1 MPTISI
7 NKKYFYDLLG
17 REMTDK
23 EFDDIVF
30 DYGLETEEDTL
41 KPENIKVELPANRYD
56 LLCVEGLVLSLS
68 QYLKTKAMPTFTCQP
83 HVHTMTVEESVKGIR
98 PVGVSGIIRNV
109 KFNEHAYNSFIDLQD
124 KLHHNLG
131 RRRTLV
137 SIGTHDYDKT
147 KPPYKYVAKKPEDFA
162 FVPLNQEKKMNGKEM
177 IQFYKEDLN
186 LKAYVPIIE
195 NSEVIPLIM
204 DSEDNILSMP
214 PIINSELSKI
224 TLETRNIFID
234 ITATDKTKALIALD
248 VLLSS
253 FSLYSETPFSFE
265 QVKIIDAVDG
275 DFICPETPLN
285 KTMTVKHSYLENVV
299 STKLQSQ
306 QVIDNLGKMGLI
318 TRDKGDGL
326 YEVDVPFYRSDV
338 LHQCDIGEDLAIG
351 FGYNNIPFSEPEIV
365 CTGRQN
371 DLNKQMELMRA
382 ELAFSG
388 YAECLNF
395 SLCSKEDLGA
405 KLLQEEDQNAVVIGN
420 PKTKDFQVG
429 RTTLLPGLL
438 KTLATNKKNKLPF
451 KLFELGDVMLL
462 KNDVSDEE
470 NIGAV
475 NRRKLAAVYT
485 DSNSANLDDIHGL
498 LDMVMTKMFE
508 NKLNYVLK
516 NGKKPYFL
524 HQLQCEIYIK
534 DQLVGEMGIVHPD
547 VMKTAGIAL
556 PTSFMELDFEALVEL
571 RQAN

>member
-7 NKKYFYDLLG
+7 NKEYFYGLLG
-17 REMTDK
+17 RKMTDQ

-30 DYGLETEEDTL
+30 DYGLETEEDTN

-56 LLCVEGLVLSLS
+56 LLCVEGLALSLS
-68 QYLKTKAMPTFTCQP
+68 QYLQTKPMPAFNCQP
-83 HVHTMTVEESVKGIR
+83 HQHTLTVEESVKGVR

-109 KFNEHAYNSFIDLQD
+109 TFNEQAYNSFIDLQD

-147 KPPYKYVAKKPEDFA
+147 KPPYRYAAKKPEDFA
-162 FVPLNQEKKMNGKEM
+162 FVPLNQEKEMTGKELLA
-177 IQFYKEDLN
+177 FYKEDLN
-186 LKAYVPIIE
+186 LKAYVPIVE
-195 NSEVIPLIM
+195 NSDVIPLIL
-204 DSEDNILSMP
+204 DSAENILSMP

-224 TLETRNIFID
+224 TLETKNIFID

-253 FSLYSETPFSFE
+253 FSRYSATPFTFE
-265 QVKIIDAVDG
+265 QVKVVDAVDG
-275 DFICPETPLN
+275 DFICPQVPLF
-285 KTMTVKHSYLENVV
+285 KTMAIKHDYLNNVV
-299 STKLQSQ
+299 SSKLSKQ
-306 QVIDNLGKMGLI
+306 QVVENLAKMGLVS
-318 TRDKGDGL
+318 REKAEGL
-326 YEVDVPFYRSDV
+326 FEVDIPFYRSDV
-338 LHQCDIGEDLAIG
+338 LHQCDIGEDLAIA

-371 DLNKQMELMRA
+371 GLNKQMELMRA

-388 YAECLNF
+388 FTECLNF

-405 KLLQEEDQNAVVIGN
+405 RLLQDEDQNAVVIGN

-462 KNDVSDEE
+462 RDNASDQE

-475 NRRKLAAVYT
+475 NRRKLAAVHT
-485 DSNSANLDDIHGL
+485 DSNSASLDDIHGL
-498 LDMVMTKMFE
+498 LDMVMMKMFE
-508 NKLNYVLK
+508 GKLSYELK

-524 HQLQCEIYIK
+524 HQLQCEVHIK
-534 DQLVGEMGIVHPD
+534 DKLVGEMGIVHPD

-556 PTSFMELDFEALVEL
+556 PTSFIELDFELLAEL